1 MKQENIHVVVRCGNS
16 SNPSPPAPAVV
27 LSAGL
32 GRKLY
37 LNAC

>member
-1 MKQENIHVVVRCGNS
+1 MKQENIHVVVRYGNS
-16 SNPSPPAPAVV
+16 SSPPVPAVV
-27 LSAGL
+27 LSTGP